1 MGPKREVWNSVCSS
15 GVDMVEVL
23 IDNTWAMHQLF
34 HLCRI
39 WCIRIYLC
47 SCESAVGT
55 KLVEYERIKKPHVTS
70 GRHLLH
76 STKLSFFL
84 GSHNGRCVTYL
95 HHQAGVSG
103 TLQKKRKIDSNPQHG
118 LELHFGTLEGV

>member
-1 MGPKREVWNSVCSS
+1 M
-15 GVDMVEVL
+15 
-23 IDNTWAMHQLF
+23 
-34 HLCRI
+34 
-39 WCIRIYLC
+39 RIYL
-47 SCESAVGT
+47 SSGESAVGT
-55 KLVEYERIKKPHVTS
+55 ELVEYERIKEPHVSTS

-118 LELHFGTLEGV
+118 LYPHFGTLEGV

>member
-15 GVDMVEVL
+15 RVDMVEVL
-23 IDNTWAMHQLF
+23 IDNTRAMHQLF
-34 HLCRI
+34 HLC
-39 WCIRIYLC
+39 RIYLC

-103 TLQKKRKIDSNPQHG
+103 TLQKKRKMDSNPQHG
-118 LELHFGTLEGV
+118 LYPHFGTLEGV